1 MTKSRPSRALRAT
14 KSEKMQ
20 MVRLA
25 AILETLLLK
34 AEDTTLDQ
42 AEAVQA
48 AGELGRTVLT
58 HMPLI
63 ISGLKN
69 AGR

>member
-1 MTKSRPSRALRAT
+1 MSAPRPTRALRAT
-14 KSEKMQ
+14 KQEKMQ

-25 AILETLLLK
+25 AVLETLLLK
-34 AEDTTLDQ
+34 TEDTSLSPP
-42 AEAVQA
+42 EAVAA
-48 AGELGRTVLT
+48 AGELGRAVLS

>member
-1 MTKSRPSRALRAT
+1 
-14 KSEKMQ
+14 

-25 AILETLLLK
+25 AVLETLLLK
-34 AEDTTLDQ
+34 TEDTSLSPP
-42 AEAVQA
+42 EAVAA
-48 AGELGRTVLT
+48 AGELGRAVLS

-63 ISGLKN
+63 IAGLKN